1 MTPAPGRSEGTA
13 PGRVGGGK
21 ARRRAQRTAE
31 PYSRPPGPC
40 AARRRVCRMAFSRR
54 AVPAGVK
61 LKAKTPT
68 LGRRGCRRAE
78 RRARTK
84 RRPKTNLGFS
94 ASGKKTVKKK
104 QRATARCFFRF
115 FCHVRAYRITF
126 AERHRFFLSRVP
138 QRGKRTGGVDP
149 IGGYPSTAFSL
160 AMHFQRVDMPRS
172 LLGSSSSITM
182 SAARRSRSGWTALWR
197 SGRCGRAVGQEPT
210 AARRSRSGCG
220 CLPRREPIA
229 LFVQAFCPGIDIRC
243 QDNAPSISQFQD
255 LKLKAGFHFL
265 RETSADFQYRDDLSA
280 HYVRAV

>member
-1 MTPAPGRSEGTA
+1 MVRITGASCLYQNFPGGSTSRVAPATRSEAKDSPPGGILTPAPGRSEGTA

-54 AVPAGVK
+54 AVPAGTT
-61 LKAKTPT
+61 LKRKRPHMGGEGAAEPSD
-68 LGRRGCRRAE
+68 GRGRSADR
-78 RRARTK
+78 K
-84 RRPKTNLGFS
+84 PILGFRQ
-94 ASGKKTVKKK
+94 AAKKPLRKNNEPLHVVFLGFFVMSEH
-104 QRATARCFFRF
+104 TALPLRNDT
-115 FCHVRAYRITF
+115 TF
-126 AERHRFFLSRVP
+126 YLSRVP

-197 SGRCGRAVGQEPT
+197 SGR
-210 AARRSRSGCG
+210 
-220 CLPRREPIA
+220 
-229 LFVQAFCPGIDIRC
+229 
-243 QDNAPSISQFQD
+243 
-255 LKLKAGFHFL
+255 
-265 RETSADFQYRDDLSA
+265 
-280 HYVRAV
+280 